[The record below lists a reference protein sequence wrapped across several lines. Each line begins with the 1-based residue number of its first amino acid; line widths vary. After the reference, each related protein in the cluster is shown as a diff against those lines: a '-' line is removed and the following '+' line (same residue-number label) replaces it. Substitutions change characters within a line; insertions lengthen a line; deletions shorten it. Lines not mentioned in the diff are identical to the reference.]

1 MPVAAIGSVS
11 WRLAL
16 VYIERSRN
24 DAKGRDKQLTVG
36 LDEGGVE
43 LGHLLDGGVA
53 LDAVFGHAA
62 IYCDDLIL
70 QYSIVWREG

>member
-1 MPVAAIGSVS
+1 MTPRG
-11 WRLAL
+11 
-16 VYIERSRN
+16 E
-24 DAKGRDKQLTVG
+24 KKQLTVG

-53 LDAVFGHAA
+53 FDAVLGHAA
-62 IYCDDLIL
+62 VHCDDLIL

>member
-1 MPVAAIGSVS
+1 M
-11 WRLAL
+11 
-16 VYIERSRN
+16 N

-53 LDAVFGHAA
+53 FDAVLGHAA